1 MDKHIKILLGIKDK
15 HIEFDNQ
22 ASEVVTETIKG
33 GIRQQVW
40 HLKLSYDNY
49 CPQCACLMN
58 KNGTKLVQHIAS
70 RAANIFNQLAIRKQ
84 KYICPQCHQTALA
97 EFTDIKA
104 GDHIMTNVKQ
114 AAAMELSDNVSQK
127 HIAQAYNISPHTV
140 MRQAQGLFN
149 YNKTTF
155 HYLPQHIAFDDFKS
169 GNFAKS
175 SGMSMIL
182 MDSATHRVL
191 DIMLER
197 GDNNLRHYFEQYS
210 YSARAGV
217 KTVTV
222 DLFSPYRQMIHDLFP
237 HAQIIADRFHVV
249 TQVYRALNAI
259 RIQTMKSYGLNTRA
273 YRQLKRYWKLL
284 LKDETTLNYTDF
296 RKRRNYH
303 YAYLTDQEVVD
314 RLLALSPELQ
324 AAYNF
329 YQDILY
335 AVRHKDFEQLQ
346 STITVNLQ
354 LPRFRQLPEP
364 MKKARLTLKHHLSE
378 IENSFTYK
386 FSNGP
391 VEGSNNKIKAI
402 KRTAYGFRNFKLF
415 RLRILIAFKDSFYS
429 QNYTQKAAK
438 FMKNSAA

>member
-15 HIEFDNQ
+15 HIEFNNQ
-22 ASEVVTETIKG
+22 APKVMTETTKD

-58 KNGTKLVQHIAS
+58 KNGTKLVQHITS

-127 HIAQAYNISPHTV
+127 HIAQAYNISSHTV
-140 MRQAQGLFN
+140 MRQAQGLFT
-149 YNKTTF
+149 YNKTSF
-155 HYLPQHIAFDDFKS
+155 HYLPQHFAFDDFKS

-182 MDSATHRVL
+182 MDSTTHRIL

-237 HAQIIADRFHVV
+237 HAQIIANRFHVV
-249 TQVYRALNAI
+249 TQVYRALNTI
-259 RIQTMKSYGLNTRA
+259 HIQTMKSYGINTRA

-303 YAYLTDQEVVD
+303 YAYLTNQEVVD
-314 RLLALSPELQ
+314 RLLALSPELRV
-324 AAYNF
+324 AYNF

-335 AVRHKDFEQLQ
+335 AVRHKDFKQLQ
-346 STITVNLQ
+346 TTITVNMQ
-354 LPRFRQLPEP
+354 LTRFQQLPET
-364 MKKARLTLKHHLSE
+364 MKKARLTLKRHLSE
-378 IENSFTYK
+378 IENSFKYT

-391 VEGSNNKIKAI
+391 AEGSNNKIKAI
-402 KRTAYGFRNFKLF
+402 KRTAYGFRNFKIF